1 MDSVDL
7 VETKEEGDA
16 SSSAQVNGVEPHG
29 GCCGCR
35 VECAMLLI
43 GGGRCVPDLKI
54 GAGFGEVQPRKSRLS
69 YVRTGFVALKR
80 TLVP

>member
-43 GGGRCVPDLKI
+43 GGGSVCPRFEDWGRVRRSPT
-54 GAGFGEVQPRKSRLS
+54 AQVQT
-69 YVRTGFVALKR
+69 VVC
-80 TLVP
+80 